1 MITNA
6 TLDLKCLVIEE
17 LIRSK
22 VLRGTTDMKT
32 LIAEVDNLYPPQT
45 EFEME
50 IFSEAIIYAKLGVL
64 N

>member
-1 MITNA
+1 MTTNA
-6 TLDLKCLVIEE
+6 ALDIKCLVIEE

-22 VLRGTTDMKT
+22 VLQGITDMRI
-32 LIAEVDNLYPPQT
+32 LIAEVDNLYPPQS